1 MGTGIIR
8 PARKKTVVLQI
19 APETGRLPKPS
30 QIIAEERNRPD
41 YHIDPWVYRH
51 EKNVIRQH
59 RIKGAA

>member
-30 QIIAEERNRPD
+30 QIIRRRTA
-41 YHIDPWVYRH
+41 
-51 EKNVIRQH
+51 
-59 RIKGAA
+59 